1 MCRASSTMATSR
13 VLVLVEDT
21 ALSDAQCP
29 VSSASSASCC
39 ACGMSGC
46 VVNPPCPWPLSDGCL
61 AAIPIFAK
69 IAEAAPERVNL
80 GSLRPPRGVQREAL
94 LTDSGD
100 HFHNLAFSPGRK

>member
-1 MCRASSTMATSR
+1 MSSIIR
-13 VLVLVEDT
+13 VECILLCLRHVGLRRQSPLLLPPVE
-21 ALSDAQCP
+21 
-29 VSSASSASCC
+29 
-39 ACGMSGC
+39 
-46 VVNPPCPWPLSDGCL
+46 CL

-94 LTDSGD
+94 LTDGGD